1 MQINVL
7 AVTAFAENVYIVSDE
22 TTKDALIVDPGGE
35 AERILEAVEQL
46 GVRVK
51 YILDT
56 HGHMDHVGGVLKVQE
71 KTGAQY
77 AIHENDVE
85 ISKRQPADY
94 AFRLISDFETP
105 PDPDTVLKEGD
116 EFTVGNIVVSVI
128 ETPGHTM
135 GSVCFLAGGALFAG
149 DTLFNGSVGRT
160 DFPGSSWEAIVES
173 IQSKLFDLEEEV
185 VVLPGHGPQTTI
197 KQEKEYNPFVGA
209 GTRPQLWT
217 P

>member
-1 MQINVL
+1 MQINVMP
-7 AVTAFAENVYIVSDE
+7 VTAFAENVYIVSDE
-22 TTKDALIVDPGGE
+22 RSKDALIVDPGGE
-35 AERILEAVEQL
+35 ATRILEAVEQL
-46 GVRVK
+46 GVHVK

-56 HGHMDHVGGVLKVQE
+56 HGHMDHVGGVLKVRE

-85 ISKRQPADY
+85 ISKRQPAGY
-94 AFRLISDFETP
+94 AFQMIPDFESP
-105 PDPDTVLKEGD
+105 PDPDLILNEGD
-116 EFTVGNIVVSVI
+116 EFNVGDIVFKVI

-135 GSVCFLAGGALFAG
+135 GSVCFLAGSALFAG

-160 DFPGSSWEAIVES
+160 DFPGSSSEAIVDS
-173 IQSKLFDLEEEV
+173 IQSKLFDLEEET

-209 GTRPQLWT
+209 AARPRLWT